1 MNPTTT
7 ERQSFLYQINRG
19 RLLENRRISI
29 MAKETM
35 QAVVFKGKLSVTI
48 EQRPIPKIQD
58 PTDIIVKVRY
68 TALCGSELHVYRGH
82 QPSGTGFIMGHEFT
96 GEVVETG
103 SDVKNVQKGDTIV
116 TPFTVNCGECFYCK
130 KGYSSRCEKSQLF
143 GTPGLDG
150 GQAEYCRIPLADTTV
165 VKAPSNIQENKLVL
179 MADIFPTGYFAATNA
194 FRGFDEEEIHSSV
207 VLLIGCG
214 PVGMCALVN
223 ALDFKPKA
231 LLAIDGVDSRL
242 ELAKK
247 LGAEPWNYQ
256 KDMEGLKKRVKEL
269 TNGRGADTVIELVG
283 HSDALGMGFELLRP
297 WGNISSIGV
306 HNGEIPWTGN
316 QAYGKNLRI
325 QMGRCPVRSLFE
337 KALEKLAQHQDE
349 LDFMAANIKPMSE
362 APKWYDE
369 FNQMKVQKIV
379 FEADK

>member
-1 MNPTTT
+1 M
-7 ERQSFLYQINRG
+7 SG
-19 RLLENRRISI
+19 
-29 MAKETM
+29 KDTM
-35 QAVVFKGKLSVTI
+35 QAVVFKGKLHVAI
-48 EQRPIPKIQD
+48 EQRPIPKIRE

-68 TALCGSELHVYRGH
+68 TALCGSELHVFRGH

-103 SDVKNVQKGDTIV
+103 ADIKSVKKGDVIV

-130 KGYSSRCEKSQLF
+130 KGFSSRCEKCQLF
-143 GTPGLDG
+143 GTVILDG
-150 GQAEYCRIPLADTTV
+150 GQAEYARIPLADSTV
-165 VKAPSNIQENKLVL
+165 AKAPDNIEENKLVL
-179 MADIFPTGYFAATNA
+179 MADIFPTGYFCAANA
-194 FRGFDEEEIHSSV
+194 FRGFDEETIHSSV

-214 PVGMCALVN
+214 PVGLCALVN
-223 ALDFKPKA
+223 ALDYKPKA
-231 LLAIDGVDSRL
+231 LLAIDGVDARL
-242 ELAKK
+242 QQAKE

-269 TNGRGADTVIELVG
+269 TDGRGADCVMELVG

-325 QMGRCPVRSLFE
+325 QMGRCPVRSKSARFGIFHPRTLR
-337 KALEKLAQHQDE
+337 
-349 LDFMAANIKPMSE
+349 ANLRRSFQGRASKPCKTP
-362 APKWYDE
+362 APT
-369 FNQMKVQKIV
+369 
-379 FEADK
+379 